1 MKEIAP
7 NPPVKE
13 ILPGISPQVIDA
25 LREFDVTEAWIF
37 GSVALGTAR
46 PDSDLDLL
54 VTFGQ
59 PTTLFRQ
66 IDLAEH
72 LRAIVGR
79 DVHLMTRI
87 APVFEP
93 YIRPTL
99 IPLPL

>member
-1 MKEIAP
+1 MNENHTTAP
-7 NPPVKE
+7 VTDVFPAATPQLLA
-13 ILPGISPQVIDA
+13 ILRDFGVA
-25 LREFDVTEAWIF
+25 EAWIF
-37 GSVALGTAR
+37 GSMARGAER

-66 IDLAEH
+66 FDLAEE
-72 LRAIVGR
+72 LRAITGR
-79 DVHLMTRI
+79 EVHLMTRI
-87 APVFEP
+87 DQVFEP

>member
-1 MKEIAP
+1 MNEISARTP
-7 NPPVKE
+7 AEDV
-13 ILPGISPQVIDA
+13 LPGIPPQVIAA
-25 LREFDVTEAWIF
+25 LREFGVAEAWIF
-37 GSVALGTAR
+37 GSVAHGTAR
-46 PDSDLDLL
+46 SDSDLDLL

-79 DVHLMTRI
+79 EVHLMTRI
-87 APVFEP
+87 APAFEP